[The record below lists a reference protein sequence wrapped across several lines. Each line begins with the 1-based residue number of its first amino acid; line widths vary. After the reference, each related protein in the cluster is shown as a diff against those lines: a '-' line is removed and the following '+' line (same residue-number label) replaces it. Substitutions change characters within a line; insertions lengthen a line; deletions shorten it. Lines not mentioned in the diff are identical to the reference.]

1 MRKICVITST
11 RADYGLLE
19 PLIEQINSDKDLT
32 LQLIVTGT
40 HLSYEFG
47 NTYEEIEKRF
57 KIDKKIV
64 MDLSKDTPIVISQ
77 SMAKLQADMSE
88 VFTELEPD
96 IVVLLG
102 DRYEMLSVAISAMML
117 NIPIAHIH
125 GGESTEGA
133 QDEAIRHSITKMSH
147 MHFCATK
154 IYRDRIIQL
163 GENPYT
169 VHNVGSLG
177 VENIKNTE
185 LLSKKAFE
193 KSIGFKL
200 GKKNLLITF
209 HPTTLESQ
217 NSAEQFK
224 EILDAL
230 DLLEDTTLIFTKA
243 NADTNGKTINSMI
256 DAYVL
261 KHSSHATCHT
271 SLGQLRY
278 LSALQFVDGVVG
290 NSSSGIIEAPSFNI
304 ATINIGDR
312 QKGRERAKSII
323 DVSASKNNILHAI
336 HSIYTPEFQNI
347 LGGNSNPYQGRDTS
361 YKIKE
366 LLKSTVLTNLLKKS
380 FYNLAPKINKVLVVS
395 VHPDDE
401 TLGCGGTLLKH
412 KDAGDETHWLICTHV
427 NNNREFSA
435 VRDEEIKE
443 VSKSYQF
450 NSVTNLMLDTMR
462 VDEYSMSELV
472 QKISQVI
479 KDVEPNIIYLP
490 FRGDVHS
497 DHRVI
502 FDATYS
508 CTKSFR
514 YPFIEKLYMMETLS
528 ETEFAPVFK
537 DDIFIPNMFV
547 NIDKYIDI
555 KIDIMKIYKSEIQEP
570 PFPRSTTN
578 IRALAT
584 FRGASSGCKHAE
596 SFMLLK
602 EIRKG

>member
-19 PLIEQINSDKDLT
+19 PLIGQIESDKDLT
-32 LQLIVTGT
+32 LQLVVTGT
-40 HLSYEFG
+40 HLLEEFG
-47 NTYEEIEKRF
+47 NTYEEIEKKF
-57 KIDKKIV
+57 KIDKKIT
-64 MDLSKDTPIVISQ
+64 MDLSKDTSIVISK
-77 SMAKLQADMSE
+77 SMAKLQSDMSDAF
-88 VFTELEPD
+88 VALQPD
-96 IVVLLG
+96 IVVILG
-102 DRYEMLSVAISAMML
+102 DRYEMLSVAISAMIL

-147 MHFCATK
+147 IHFCATK
-154 IYRDRIIQL
+154 VYKDRIIQL
-163 GENPYT
+163 GENPQT

-177 VENIKNTE
+177 VENIKNSK
-185 LLSKKAFE
+185 LLTKEEFE
-193 KSIGFKL
+193 KSIGFTL

-209 HPTTLESQ
+209 HPTTLELQ
-217 NSAEQFK
+217 NSAEQFQ

-230 DLLEDTTLIFTKA
+230 DALEDTSFIFTKA
-243 NADTNGKTINSMI
+243 NADTNGKNINAMI

-261 KHSSHATCHT
+261 NNPLKSTCHT
-271 SLGQLRY
+271 SLGKLRY

-312 QKGRERAKSII
+312 QKGRERAKSIL
-323 DVSASKNNILHAI
+323 DVKALKQDILDSI
-336 HSIYTPEFQNI
+336 RSIYTPEFKNI
-347 LGGNSNPYQGRDTS
+347 LKENSNPYQGENTS

-366 LLKSTVLTNLLKKS
+366 LLKSTELTNLLKKS
-380 FYNLAPKINKVLVVS
+380 FYNLTQKINKVLVVS

-412 KDAGDETHWLICTHV
+412 KDLGDETHWLICTHV
-427 NNNREFSA
+427 NNNKEFSA
-435 VRDEEIKE
+435 IRDEEIKE
-443 VSKSYQF
+443 VSTMYLFDST
-450 NSVTNLMLDTMR
+450 TNLMLNTMR

-472 QKISQVI
+472 QKISAVI

-502 FDATYS
+502 FDAAYS

-514 YPFIEKLYMMETLS
+514 YPFIEKIYMMETLS

-537 DDIFIPNMFV
+537 DDIFVPNMFV
-547 NIDKYIDI
+547 NIDKYINK

-570 PFPRSTTN
+570 PFPRSQEN
-578 IRALAT
+578 IKALAT
-584 FRGASSGCKHAE
+584 FRGASSGCEYAE

-602 EIRKG
+602 EINKG